1 MELTING
8 ARYTVDAAPGRP
20 LVYLLRDDLGLT
32 GTKFGCGAGHCGACT
47 VLLDD
52 RPVRSC
58 QTAVGTIGEA
68 RITTIEGLAQGEA
81 LHPVQAAWIAEQVP
95 QCGYCQPGMIMS
107 TVGLLRANPTPDDT
121 AINEALAGNLCRCGT
136 YVRIRRAIRRAS
148 EQGQA

>member
-8 ARYTVDAAPGRP
+8 AVYSVDVASGRP
-20 LVYLLRDDLGLT
+20 LVYVLRDDLGLT

-52 RPVRSC
+52 TPVRSC
-58 QTAVGTIGEA
+58 QTAVGTVGAA
-68 RITTIEGLAQGEA
+68 RITTIEGLAAGGA

-107 TVGLLRANPTPDDT
+107 TIGLLRVNPRPDAA
-121 AINEALAGNLCRCGT
+121 AITQALAGNLCRCGT
-136 YVRIRRAIRRAS
+136 YGRIRRAIRRAS
-148 EQGQA
+148 GQS